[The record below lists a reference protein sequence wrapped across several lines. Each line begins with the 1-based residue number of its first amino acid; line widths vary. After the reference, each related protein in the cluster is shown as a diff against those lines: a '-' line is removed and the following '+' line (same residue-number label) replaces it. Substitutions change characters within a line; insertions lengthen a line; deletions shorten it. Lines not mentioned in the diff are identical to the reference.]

1 MNSYLFFIIAI
12 IFLLAGFT
20 QGFSGFGAAL
30 IAVPLL
36 ILIMDVKI
44 AVPLCVLNGLL
55 ITSYLT
61 VRLWRHLDWKKI
73 SPPLIGA
80 LPGIYAGV
88 FFLKN
93 APEGMIKT
101 MLGVMLIGYGLYRLA
116 LRPAPKAIHSAW
128 SYVAGFATGAISAA
142 ISAGGP
148 PAIIYTTLSGWEKD
162 EIKATL
168 SGFFLIAGVLIA
180 IGHAASGFTTTKVL
194 YLFAGTAVPVLAGV
208 AAGSACYDRLGKEAY
223 IKFLLV
229 MLVLMG
235 FMMIGSAASSW

>member
-1 MNSYLFFIIAI
+1 MGFYLLIAI

-30 IAVPLL
+30 VAIPLL
-36 ILIMDVKI
+36 ILVMDVKT

-61 VRLWRHLDWKKI
+61 VRLRGHLDWKKI
-73 SPPLIGA
+73 SPLLIGA

-93 APEGMIKT
+93 APEGIIKI
-101 MLGVMLIGYGLYRLA
+101 MLGVMLIGYGVYRLA
-116 LRPAPKAIHSAW
+116 LNPVPKAIHAGW

-180 IGHAASGFTTTKVL
+180 LGHAVSGLTTMSVL
-194 YLFAGTAVPVLAGV
+194 RLFAGTALPVLAGV
-208 AAGSACYDRLGKEAY
+208 VAGSACYDRLGKEAY
-223 IKFLLV
+223 IKFLLI

-235 FMMIGSAASSW
+235 FMMIGSAAFSW